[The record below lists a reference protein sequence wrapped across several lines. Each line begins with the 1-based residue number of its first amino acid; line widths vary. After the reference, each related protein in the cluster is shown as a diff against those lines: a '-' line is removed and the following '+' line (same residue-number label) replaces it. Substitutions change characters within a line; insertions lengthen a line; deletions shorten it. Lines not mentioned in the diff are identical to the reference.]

1 MKEITGVYVKTV
13 FRNEVDGFTIFRL
26 RLNKPVIET
35 PLTEICCKG
44 IMQSALIC
52 TPMRLK
58 GDFVSDS
65 YGLTF
70 NVESAEPYSDNK
82 AVTVEY
88 LSSNLFNGIAEAT
101 ATKIVDISGPDIFS
115 FIQKDDAKE
124 SLLKIKGLTA
134 EKIEMLYQS
143 VMHTKVQKEIFEY
156 ISSFGGSFS
165 HAEALFEEFGPKALQ
180 NLKNNPYETGLATD
194 IPFRIC
200 DIIAKENGISFDN
213 KARIKALILDVLYRC
228 YLSGDMYVLIE
239 RLFRGVDY
247 VSHNTSAYPDN
258 SVSYGLVVATL
269 VETKQVV
276 IETHS
281 KEEDAEPEIRC
292 YLKTAFFDEKIV
304 AQNIKRLQKS
314 KRYFDFDTESAISD
328 AEKSL
333 NITYG
338 DKQKDCFGFLKSSG
352 IKIIT
357 GGPGTG
363 KSTVINGIISEYK
376 KRFPS
381 ADVKLMAPT
390 GRAAQRISE
399 ITGMTA
405 GTIHRMLNIMPF
417 SKNMVDSAFN
427 GDYPADLLIV
437 DEASMIDTA
446 LMRLLVKSIKSSALV
461 ILCGDID
468 QLPSVGAGNVLHEL
482 IASGAIETVQLD
494 RNFRQL
500 NQSVIIENA
509 IKVNKGDSQVI
520 TSPNFQIIECKDEEE
535 IQQVVVKQFV
545 DLYDT
550 NKPYDTQVLSSTRK
564 GPAGTYSLNKHIQ
577 SIINDNSTV
586 TAHNNSKFRLKDKV
600 MTTHNNYDIKYFNG
614 DVGVIQ
620 SADENFV
627 YVDFLK
633 ERLAIPKSC
642 VQDIEL
648 AYACTV
654 HKSQGSEYETV
665 IIALPSQPSV
675 MLRRNLLYTAIT
687 RAKKNIIIVTQ
698 KGCISRAAINAI
710 DANRKSALAEKITE
724 TERGTFE
731 KNTRK

>member
-1 MKEITGVYVKTV
+1 
-13 FRNEVDGFTIFRL
+13 
-26 RLNKPVIET
+26 
-35 PLTEICCKG
+35 
-44 IMQSALIC
+44 
-52 TPMRLK
+52 
-58 GDFVSDS
+58 
-65 YGLTF
+65 
-70 NVESAEPYSDNK
+70 
-82 AVTVEY
+82 
-88 LSSNLFNGIAEAT
+88 
-101 ATKIVDISGPDIFS
+101 
-115 FIQKDDAKE
+115 
-124 SLLKIKGLTA
+124 
-134 EKIEMLYQS
+134 
-143 VMHTKVQKEIFEY
+143 
-156 ISSFGGSFS
+156 
-165 HAEALFEEFGPKALQ
+165 
-180 NLKNNPYETGLATD
+180 
-194 IPFRIC
+194 